1 MIEIFTIVAIGF
13 VFALAL
19 SIAADR
25 LKIVMD
31 EKVEKTIEILPG
43 SNCGACGFSGCS
55 AFAET
60 LVKDP
65 SLANK
70 CAQTYTDEEKV
81 EALADLFGG
90 EIGKKQKAVVLCN
103 GGINC
108 ADKFEYD
115 GERSCSIAA
124 NIYKGNKAC
133 DYGCLG
139 FGDCVKVCPTLAIK
153 MSDEGIPLI
162 DLDKCTG
169 CGACVDICPKK
180 IILIIPEEAP
190 VFVACNNPT
199 LWDDDLDAFFSS
211 IRGKGKFTAIFDKI
225 EAYKDKRYQMIGCT
239 RCLKCIDICPR
250 DALEFTISEKTLS
263 TTDVYKITKTDQG
276 RIRWSDDLCVYCKR
290 CEKICPES
298 VIYVEKPLNGS
309 FNIVQDKCVE
319 CENCI
324 NLCPA
329 RNLSF
334 TDDKKIFFDE
344 FCIYCGLCEAVC
356 PTSAITVEISEEDKL
371 KRIKRIKNSCSNICR
386 KCKLCINA
394 CDKNAIHWDEEQ
406 NLPKIDYERCT
417 DCLSRACIDSC
428 PLHIIKIIGEEKV
441 KSPILMTTTR

>member
-13 VFALAL
+13 VFALVL

-25 LKIVMD
+25 FKVTMD
-31 EKVEKTIEILPG
+31 EKVEKTIDILPG
-43 SNCGACGFSGCS
+43 SNCGACGSSGCS
-55 AFAET
+55 AFAEI

-81 EALADLFGG
+81 EALADLLGG

-108 ADKFEYD
+108 SDKFEYD

-124 NIYKGNKAC
+124 TIYQGNKSC

-139 FGDCVKVCPTLAIK
+139 FGDCVKVCPTHAIK
-153 MSDEGIPLI
+153 MGDEGIPLF
-162 DLDKCTG
+162 DQDKCTG
-169 CGACVDICPKK
+169 CGACVDVCPKN
-180 IILIIPEEAP
+180 IIMIVPEEVP
-190 VFVACNNPT
+190 IFVACNNPT
-199 LWDDDLDAFFSS
+199 LWDDDLDVFFSS
-211 IRGKGKFTAIFDKI
+211 IYGMGKFTAMFDRV
-225 EAYKDKRYQMIGCT
+225 EVFKDNKYQTIGCT

-250 DALEFTISEKTLS
+250 DALEFTVSEMALS
-263 TTDVYKITKTDQG
+263 DTGVYKITKTDQG
-276 RIRWSDDLCVYCKR
+276 QIRWSDKLCAFCKR
-290 CEKICPES
+290 CEKICPDE
-298 VIYVEKPLNGS
+298 VISVEKPLNGV
-309 FNIVQDKCVE
+309 FNIDQDKCLE

-324 NLCPA
+324 NLCPV

-334 TDDKKIFFDE
+334 TDDKKIISDE

-356 PTSAITVEISEEDKL
+356 PTSAICIEISEEDKL
-371 KRIKRIKNSCSNICR
+371 KKIKRIKNSCSNICR

-394 CDKNAIHWDEEQ
+394 CDKNAIHWDDEQ
-406 NLPKIDYERCT
+406 NLPRIDYERCA
-417 DCLSRACIDSC
+417 DCISYVCIDSC
-428 PLHIIKIIGEEKV
+428 PLHIIKTIGGEMEKMPV
-441 KSPILMTTTR
+441 SLIEAK

>member
-1 MIEIFTIVAIGF
+1 MIEIFTIVAVGF
-13 VFALAL
+13 VFALVL

-25 LKIVMD
+25 LKVSMD
-31 EKVEKTIEILPG
+31 EKVEKTIDILPG

-90 EIGKKQKAVVLCN
+90 VIGKKQKAVVLCN

-108 ADKFEYD
+108 LDKFEYG

-124 NIYKGNKAC
+124 NMFQGNKLC
-133 DYGCLG
+133 EYGCLG

-162 DLDKCTG
+162 DINKCTG
-169 CGACVDICPKK
+169 CGACVDVCPKK
-180 IILIIPEEAP
+180 IIMIIPEDVP
-190 VFVACNNPT
+190 VFVACNNST
-199 LWDDDLDAFFSS
+199 LWADDLDSFVSS
-211 IRGKGKFTAIFDKI
+211 IRNKGKFTGIFDRI
-225 EAYKDKRYQMIGCT
+225 EVYKDKKFQTIGCT

-250 DALEFTISEKTLS
+250 EAIEFTITDENFS
-263 TTDVYKITKTDQG
+263 TADTYKITKTDQG
-276 RIRWSDDLCVYCKR
+276 RIKWLDNLCVYCKR
-290 CEKICPES
+290 CENICPED
-298 VIYVEKPLNGS
+298 VIFVEKPLNGS
-309 FNIVQDKCVE
+309 FNIDQDKCVE

-324 NLCPA
+324 NLCPVH
-329 RNLSF
+329 NLSF
-334 TDDKKIFFDE
+334 TEDKKIFSDE

-356 PTSAITVEISEEDKL
+356 PTLAINIEISEEDRL
-371 KRIKRIKNSCSNICR
+371 KRIKRVENSCSNICR

-441 KSPILMTTTR
+441 KSPILMTTTG